1 MLFHMLEYW
10 NGVNHYSNVNSQHVS
25 KQNITLNMIMN
36 VCTNHHSI
44 AYRTT
49 TERTSY
55 QRSIQML
62 LVP

>member
-1 MLFHMLEYW
+1 M
-10 NGVNHYSNVNSQHVS
+10 NSQHVP

-36 VCTNHHSI
+36 VCTDHESL
-44 AYRTT
+44 AYGTT

>member
-1 MLFHMLEYW
+1 M
-10 NGVNHYSNVNSQHVS
+10 NSQHVP

-36 VCTNHHSI
+36 VFIDHDLL
-44 AYRTT
+44 AYGTT
-49 TERTSY
+49 TERRSY

>member
-1 MLFHMLEYW
+1 M
-10 NGVNHYSNVNSQHVS
+10 NSQHVP

-36 VCTNHHSI
+36 VCIDHDSL
-44 AYRTT
+44 AYGIT